1 LTAICRREKNHPAKK
16 ISREDRLNVALARG
30 AFEDDAD
37 LCVRA
42 AWLHYGA
49 GLTQGQVAERLGVPN
64 VKAHRLIARANKLG
78 LVRVTIDGPIAALVA
93 LEERIAE
100 EYGLGFCQVA
110 PDLDD
115 DPLPLRTL
123 SLIGAR
129 YLSHALQSGVHA
141 VVGFGHGRTLAACA
155 AALPQ
160 RATPDVKLVSLL
172 GGLTRR
178 FATTPFDVIHRLV
191 ERTGAE
197 GYVLPLPFYANT
209 IEDRAVLIDQRGVR
223 PVLEMGVE
231 ATLRLV
237 GIGTMEADA
246 SMLQTGMVERE
257 EFEEARRAGGAGEVL
272 GHIFSLGGERVETG
286 LSARALSMA
295 AQDIGRNKTV
305 AIAGGRSKIEA
316 IRGVLAS
323 RLIHGLITDERTAQA
338 LLVRQAG
345 RKTRRTNKHKRGENE

>member
-1 LTAICRREKNHPAKK
+1 
-16 ISREDRLNVALARG
+16 LNVALARG
-30 AFEDDAD
+30 AFEEEAD

-49 GLTQGQVAERLGVPN
+49 GLTQGQVAERLGVAN

-93 LEERIAE
+93 MEERIAE
-100 EYGLGFCQVA
+100 EYGLGFCQIA

-115 DPLPLRTL
+115 GALPLRAL

-129 YLSHALQSGVHA
+129 YLGQALQSGEHG

-155 AALPQ
+155 AVLPQ
-160 RATPDVKLVSLL
+160 LSTPDLKLVSLL

-191 ERTGAE
+191 ERTGAQ

-209 IEDRAVLIDQRGVR
+209 VEDRAVLLDQRGVG
-223 PVLEMGVE
+223 PVMQMGVE
-231 ATLRLV
+231 ATLRMI

-246 SMLQTGMVERE
+246 SMLLTGMVERE
-257 EFEEARRAGGAGEVL
+257 EFEQARRAGGVGEVL
-272 GHIFSLGGERVETG
+272 GHIFSIEGERVETD
-286 LSARALSMA
+286 LSARALSMS

-338 LLVRQAG
+338 LLARQAG
-345 RKTRRTNKHKRGENE
+345 RKTRRSMKRGENE